1 MSRSVGGSH
10 SPGRPIAAL
19 IVLALVTITMPGVVG
34 ADHSGDAAAQAAQEI
49 QAARDRANAA
59 AQAMSDAESELD
71 QLSLDIADAQARLTA
86 VEAEAS
92 QMRAGLQQDALRS
105 FANSGSALPLL
116 IDLEDANDEITAE
129 RLASVARGN
138 AAVELDEFDAVMD
151 EVSAAKSDLEKQQS
165 ATDRARQNF
174 EDLQAAAES
183 EVVRLAQVEKERLID
198 EQVEHELERQRQARQ
213 QQEAAAAAAASAA
226 AARSGSGTTASSSSS
241 SSGSSSSSSS
251 SGSSGSSGSSASPAS
266 TPAPSSPAPSNAGS
280 GMACPVA
287 GSRAF
292 SNTWGASRSGGRSH
306 EGVDMISPGGTPL
319 VAVESGSV
327 QFKQT
332 RLGGSSVWLAGASG
346 TRYFYAHLSSFAGS
360 SRGVSRGEVI
370 GYVGAT
376 GNTTT
381 NHLHFEVHPGGGR
394 AVNPYPYVAAVC

>member
-1 MSRSVGGSH
+1 
-10 SPGRPIAAL
+10 
-19 IVLALVTITMPGVVG
+19 
-34 ADHSGDAAAQAAQEI
+34 
-49 QAARDRANAA
+49 
-59 AQAMSDAESELD
+59 
-71 QLSLDIADAQARLTA
+71 
-86 VEAEAS
+86 
-92 QMRAGLQQDALRS
+92 LRS

-251 SGSSGSSGSSASPAS
+251 SGSSGSSASPAS

-332 RLGGSSVWLAGASG
+332 RLGGNSVWLAGASG